1 MSTQILLGV
10 IDCGEWRVAQR
21 YTSFE
26 DEPDYSGFSLISIL
40 NDCSTHIYNNLF
52 HCKFIATGYE
62 DISESEKEYP
72 TLSSTMGIEILTEIE
87 QCDKYDTIPLID
99 NRHFWEDEFNCT
111 YAFIVNYD
119 TNKLTCYLYGN
130 KFVFGEYDL
139 NNLPSEDAFLADLK
153 QTKKENIDEIVQI
166 CCKPMLLFLRETAI
180 AAGNDPDD
188 ASKKY
193 MDVMKQFY
201 MSDINEG
208 D

>member
-130 KFVFGEYDL
+130 K
-139 NNLPSEDAFLADLK
+139 
-153 QTKKENIDEIVQI
+153 NIDEIVQI